1 MILCLSV
8 ASLPF
13 SPCCLRS
20 DPLLFPNVRIFL
32 PRFYISLHIS
42 PHGLRDFHA
51 LVLMLPYTCFRII
64 TGSSIREPI
73 FNSHNSVITTSVFM
87 LISIYVMYM
96 FLYLPCDI
104 SFCSYMLMLSS
115 SPVYIGTLSKSS
127 IAK

>member
-1 MILCLSV
+1 MLLCLSV

-73 FNSHNSVITTSVFM
+73 FCNHSSAVTTLVFM
-87 LISIYVMYM
+87 LFSNYVKYM
-96 FLYLPCDI
+96 FLALPRDI
-104 SFCSYMLMLSS
+104 NFCSYTLMLSL
-115 SPVYIGTLSKSS
+115 SPEYIGTLSTSS
-127 IAK
+127 IA